1 MNFIDFVEIINYV
14 LFGILCYTVIIC
26 VKLEKDLDRKGDKN
40 E

>member
-1 MNFIDFVEIINYV
+1 MNFIYFVEIINYV

-26 VKLEKDLDRKGDKN
+26 VKLENDLDKKGEKN